1 MVSQPVYFTSPD
13 AFFPPEERMSLA
25 DQLAGQGFLSPGV
38 EGPGGQMFYGV
49 APEMASLMGGTPD
62 HMYAGESITPDF
74 MRYMAQSW
82 GGGSMSP
89 DQLRQAFP
97 EFLHQFM
104 PQLDPTTRYSYTP
117 GSREY
122 EGGMAPTGVKT
133 AQAGFTGSD
142 IGKTYNQPQGALI
155 KDTPS
160 QYKYTYAQPIAAP
173 KFQELPSVDIQQQM
187 DKQTEAEAQ
196 RKERE
201 RRPLLR
207 SGAGR
212 SMFGA
217 GRT

>member
-1 MVSQPVYFTSPD
+1 MVNQSVYFTSPD
-13 AFFPPEERMSLA
+13 AFFPPEQRMSLA

-74 MRYMAQSW
+74 LRYMAQSW

-97 EFLHQFM
+97 EYLHSYM
-104 PQLDPTTRYSYTP
+104 PQLDPTTRYSYEP
-117 GSREY
+117 GEVDKEGY
-122 EGGMAPTGVKT
+122 ES
-133 AQAGFTGSD
+133 QA
-142 IGKTYNQPQGALI
+142 
-155 KDTPS
+155 
-160 QYKYTYAQPIAAP
+160 QYKYDYAQPIAAP
-173 KFQELPSVDIQQQM
+173 KFQQLPSVDIQQQM
-187 DKQTEAEAQ
+187 DKQTEAETERAAAEA
-196 RKERE
+196 ERE

>member
-13 AFFPPEERMSLA
+13 AFFPPEERNMTLA

-49 APEMASLMGGTPD
+49 APEMSSLLGGTPD

-74 MRYMAQSW
+74 LRYMAQSW

-89 DQLRQAFP
+89 DQLKQAFP
-97 EFLHQFM
+97 EYLHSYM

-117 GSREY
+117 GESYVENGRE
-122 EGGMAPTGVKT
+122 MST
-133 AQAGFTGSD
+133 QA
-142 IGKTYNQPQGALI
+142 
-155 KDTPS
+155 
-160 QYKYTYAQPIAAP
+160 QYKYDYGQPIAAP
-173 KFQELPSVDIQQQM
+173 KFQQLPSIDIQQQM
-187 DKQTEAEAQ
+187 YKQTEAETERAAAEA
-196 RKERE
+196 ERE
-201 RRPLLR
+201 RRPMLR

-212 SMFGA
+212 NVFGA